1 MFFWRLA
8 ILNVPLPIS
17 VIDKPSHLE
26 GILSACL
33 HFLISTSLYKNESR
47 ISNFQSYLEGK
58 LSVTLQ
64 SRNLDYVS
72 DLQFPVSWFHS
83 LYTCLKEISPFV
95 RTCWLRTAAGGWT
108 TSIRMHSDVLLC
120 RCMFGCIDSED
131 VLTHYLCCPILWCLA
146 REISGINETDVSI
159 ISRLS
164 IQDPSKDKLVLLAFC
179 HVLYH
184 CAINDRECIK
194 LHFDD
199 DQSSLQRRVVSLGR
213 QIKHMLSV
221 D

>member
-1 MFFWRLA
+1 MSCHIPF
-8 ILNVPLPIS
+8 VPLNS
-17 VIDKPSHLE
+17 VLLNSQ
-26 GILSACL
+26 SNVSCQR
-33 HFLISTSLYKNESR
+33 TSPEKKTWRCTRQTRPPLYWCSLPMPWRTNMH
-47 ISNFQSYLEGK
+47 
-58 LSVTLQ
+58 V
-64 SRNLDYVS
+64 
-72 DLQFPVSWFHS
+72 FPVNWFHS
-83 LYTCLKEISPFV
+83 LFICLQEISPCV

-146 REISGINETDVSI
+146 REISGISETDVSI

-164 IQDPSKDKLVLLAFC
+164 IQYPSKDKLVLLAYC

-194 LHFDD
+194 LHCDGNPFIRSDLHHLLGLAEMVLTIDSWFD
-199 DQSSLQRRVVSLGR
+199 S
-213 QIKHMLSV
+213 
-221 D
+221 